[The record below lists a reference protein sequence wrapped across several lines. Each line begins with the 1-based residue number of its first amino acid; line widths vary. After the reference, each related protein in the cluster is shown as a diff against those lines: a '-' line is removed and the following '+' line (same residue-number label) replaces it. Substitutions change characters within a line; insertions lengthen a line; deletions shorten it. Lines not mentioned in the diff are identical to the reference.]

1 MPQIARKPTRDILI
15 TGGAGFMGAHLASC
29 LLATSDA
36 RITLLD
42 DLADPG
48 VMRNLE
54 WLKSQA
60 SNGRLRLTRGGLRHA
75 LRVADAASGAD
86 EIYLLAGDLS
96 ANADSGTEAT
106 LVLLEAARRSRRD
119 PVIICASSGGRSA
132 DPPSAFPVDGNVDS
146 GVSRGSGTDRLVQDF
161 AHLHHLPAV
170 GLSMD
175 TVTGPRQFGEP
186 RDWVTRAEYAILSS
200 RSCCLPGNPS
210 DEHDVLH
217 VADAVHAAL
226 AARAYIGKTA
236 GKTYAVNGGAP
247 RRVTVE
253 EMVHLI
259 ERILH
264 QEMRME
270 VPRGRT
276 GDSLPQRFDDPSF
289 LVDTAWR
296 PRRNLEETVREI
308 AAFWSANRE
317 IIAASANARRVAVR
331 PSRVRAA

>member
-1 MPQIARKPTRDILI
+1 MLQIARKPTREILI
-15 TGGAGFMGAHLASC
+15 TGGAGFMGAHLASY
-29 LLATSDA
+29 LLATTDG
-36 RITLLD
+36 RVTLVD

-48 VMRNLE
+48 ALQNVE

-60 SNGRLRLTRGGLRHA
+60 SDGRLELTRGGLRHA
-75 LRVADAASGAD
+75 LRVADAASTAD

-96 ANADSGTEAT
+96 SNADSGKEVT

-119 PVIICASSGGRSA
+119 PVIICASSGARVA
-132 DPPSAFPVDGNVDS
+132 APVIPNGVSVDRD
-146 GVSRGSGTDRLVQDF
+146 SRGSGTERLVQEF
-161 AHLHHLPAV
+161 TQLHHLPAV
-170 GLSMD
+170 GLRMD

-186 RDWVTRAEYAILSS
+186 KDWVTRAEYAILSS
-200 RSCCLPGNPS
+200 RSCCLPGNAS

-217 VADAVHAAL
+217 IADAVHAAL

-236 GKTYAVNGGAP
+236 GKAYTVGGGAS

-253 EMVHLI
+253 AMVHLI
-259 ERILH
+259 ERVCH
-264 QEMRME
+264 QEMRMDLT
-270 VPRGRT
+270 RGRNT
-276 GDSLPQRFDDPSF
+276 GDASTQRVDDPAF

-317 IIAASANARRVAVR
+317 IIAAPASARRIAVR